1 MFRFLEIQS
10 LMTRVLFPRSV
21 RAAVLAITALATLAT
36 WGSTAAVAPPDTTA
50 PADTTPS
57 DTVPSDTVP
66 ADDPADTEPANQES
80 ASAGAPAERLRTLPP
95 DNFPMETSPRCDIL
109 NNFGDARSGGRSH
122 QAVDILA
129 TLGQEVYA
137 MADGTLTVQVFAG
150 SSQSGASL
158 SGNLWQLTS
167 TTGGTYYVY
176 AHLSAFAPGL
186 SKGSKV
192 VKGQLLGYVGDTG
205 NPGAGNYHLHFEI
218 HPNGGA
224 AVDPLPLLQPVPA
237 ACKVY
242 G

>member
-21 RAAVLAITALATLAT
+21 RATVLAITALATLAT
-36 WGSTAAVAPPDTTA
+36 WGSTAAVAPPDTTT
-50 PADTTPS
+50 PSTDTTMPV
-57 DTVPSDTVP
+57 DTVPVNQT
-66 ADDPADTEPANQES
+66 PANQES
-80 ASAGAPAERLRTLPP
+80 ASADAPAERLRRLAP
-95 DNFPMETSPRCDIL
+95 DNFPMQTTPRCEIL
-109 NNFGDARSGGRSH
+109 DNFGDARSGGRSH
-122 QAVDILA
+122 QAIDILA

-137 MADGTLTVQVFAG
+137 MADGTLTVQVVDG

-158 SGNLWQLTS
+158 SGNLWQLTA

-205 NPGAGNYHLHFEI
+205 NPGPGNYHLHFEI